1 MPPHII
7 VIGAGLAGAAA
18 SAKLGAA
25 GCRVTVIEAR
35 DRAGGRGYAKP
46 FPGEAEPLEMGG
58 AWIAPWHARVR
69 ALAAEHGLALRPRH
83 AVASRLFATP
93 QPAGWAERQAHERV
107 IARVAADA
115 LLLKQ
120 GSAANEKGEA
130 LRGVSFAAYLDRLAP
145 PSGTM
150 PAFTRALFSA
160 WWVMS
165 GNADHGLAA
174 ASEFLASCVYADGL
188 AEGMI
193 ESWADTVT
201 PGIDRLA
208 ERLIA
213 ASGANT
219 LFSAPVSAISSTGA
233 DVEIVAGDTRHAADA
248 VVVALGLNQM
258 RGITFTPA
266 LPAQKRDAIATGH
279 GGASFKL
286 WVKMQ
291 GVPVGT
297 LATGDGS
304 GIEFAFAERLAADGT
319 TLVVAFGLAGGEAQ
333 PGDPA
338 WVAAEMAKLIPNA
351 RYIAHDWH
359 DWVADP
365 YARGTW
371 VAALAGREA
380 GVEAGN
386 WLPIGRIAFA
396 SSDYAPEQAGWFEG
410 AVICGERAARDVL
423 AMLARA

>member
-25 GCRVTVIEAR
+25 GCRVTLIEAR
-35 DRAGGRGYAKP
+35 ERAGGRGYAKP

-58 AWIAPWHARVR
+58 AWIAPWHGRIR
-69 ALAAEHGLALRPRH
+69 ALATAHGLALRPRH
-83 AVASRLFATP
+83 AVTSRLFTAP
-93 QPAGWAERQAHERV
+93 EPAGWAERQAHERA

-115 LLLKQ
+115 LLLKH
-120 GSAANEKGEA
+120 GSADNEKGEA
-130 LRGVSFAAYLDRLAP
+130 LRGISFAAYLDRLAP
-145 PSGTM
+145 

-165 GNADHGLAA
+165 GNADHGQAA

-208 ERLIA
+208 DRLIA
-213 ASGANT
+213 AAGANAV
-219 LFSAPVSAISSTGA
+219 FSAPVSAISSVG
-233 DVEIVAGDTRHAADA
+233 DSVEIVAGDARHAADA
-248 VVVALGLNQM
+248 VIVALGINQM
-258 RGITFTPA
+258 QGIAFAPA
-266 LPAQKRDAIATGH
+266 LPAAKRDAIATGH

-304 GIEFAFAERLAADGT
+304 GIEFAFAERLAPDGA
-319 TLVVAFGLAGGEAQ
+319 TLVVAFGLAGGDAS

-338 WVAAEMAKLIPNA
+338 WVAAEMAKLLPNA
-351 RYIAHDWH
+351 RAIAHHWH
-359 DWVADP
+359 DWVGDP

-380 GVEAGN
+380 GLEPGN
-386 WLPIGRIAFA
+386 WLPEGRIAFA

-410 AVICGERAARDVL
+410 AVISGERAAQDILRLVQ
-423 AMLARA
+423 RP